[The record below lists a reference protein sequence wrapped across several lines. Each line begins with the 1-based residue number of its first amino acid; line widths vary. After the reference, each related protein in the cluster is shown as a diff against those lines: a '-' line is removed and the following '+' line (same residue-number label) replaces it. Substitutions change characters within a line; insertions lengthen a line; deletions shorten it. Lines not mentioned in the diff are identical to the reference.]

1 LTELG
6 VPDAVRGV
14 VEEAQA
20 EAEQPGRVL
29 QAAWPLTW
37 AKLVHL
43 IFLAVLDATR
53 PWQLRYALGDGL
65 LGICRIAYRF
75 DTIERCLGEL
85 TRLRAG
91 EALRQALCRTWV
103 QTLTETDEPLHLYVD
118 AHLKPHWTHLFMPC
132 GKVAT
137 LNRVMPCTRQVV
149 VTNAQGY
156 VWEILDQ
163 VGDEHLTH
171 TLPALEQEM
180 EHVTDHR
187 VILTVV
193 DREANGLELA
203 QKYAQ
208 SDHFALLTLLDSS
221 VLEDLIVGTL
231 AFQKVF
237 RLTGRW
243 QPLAAQPDESLAPAR
258 WAPEHEAPD
267 DPRVFWLVQDDD
279 RHKLLAGYSLSQPVA
294 DCVPEVTALLKGSG
308 ARTVYRTRWP
318 ASENVIREMVHGDNL
333 NENYGYDYH
342 PVPNRLRQR
351 QQAEAQAQVNATQTQ
366 LATTQRQLDAGRA
379 QLAQLEQTGAATQAD
394 LVAARAER
402 QAELQARQQTG
413 QPTRRMEQQLA
424 QLDRRANRL
433 ADRLAQR
440 NQKIQ
445 TNTLARWEAR
455 RAELQVTLAERQA
468 ALAHIDVAQP
478 MFERD
483 LEKDQIMA
491 DFQAALL
498 NAHRWCCDHYFTGEW
513 SHLELE
519 TATARIYR
527 QRGRVVYADDR
538 VDVTLAAFAYR
549 SEQDL
554 AEAACARFNAARV
567 HDAAGRL
574 IVMAVAPFKRCVRQ
588 L

>member
-1 LTELG
+1 
-6 VPDAVRGV
+6 VPEAVQSV

-20 EAEQPGRVL
+20 EAKQPGRVL

-37 AKLVHL
+37 AKVVHL
-43 IFLAVLDATR
+43 IFLPILDATR

-65 LGICRIAYRF
+65 LGVCRIAYRF

-85 TRLRAG
+85 TRLRVG
-91 EALRQALCRTWV
+91 DALRQALCRRWV
-103 QTLTETDEPLHLYVD
+103 QNLTESGEPLHIYVD
-118 AHLKPHWTHLFMPC
+118 VHLKPHWTHIFMPC

-163 VGDEHLTH
+163 VGDDHLTH
-171 TLPALEQEM
+171 TLLGLEQNM
-180 EHVTDHR
+180 EHVTGHR
-187 VILTVV
+187 VSLTVV

-208 SDHFALLTLLDSS
+208 TDHFALLTLLDSS
-221 VLEDLIVGTL
+221 ASEELIVGTP
-231 AFQKVF
+231 AFRKVF

-243 QPLAAQPDESLAPAR
+243 QPLTARPGESLASAC
-258 WAPEHEAPD
+258 WAPEQAATD
-267 DPRVFWLVQDDD
+267 DPRVFWLVQNDESL
-279 RHKLLAGYSLSQPVA
+279 KLLAVYSLSRDVD
-294 DCVPEVTALLKGSG
+294 DCSPEVAMLLRGSG
-308 ARTVYRTRWP
+308 ARNVYRARWS

-333 NENYGYDYH
+333 NENYGYDYR
-342 PVPNRLRQR
+342 PVPNRLRLH
-351 QQAEAQAQVNATQTQ
+351 QQAEAQAQVNTTQSQ
-366 LATTQRQLDAGRA
+366 LDTTQRQLDAARA
-379 QLAQLEQTGAATQAD
+379 QLAQHEQRGTVKQAALA
-394 LVAARAER
+394 AARAER
-402 QAELQARQQTG
+402 QAELQTRQQAD
-413 QPTRRMEQQLA
+413 QPTRRVEQQIA
-424 QLDRRANRL
+424 RLDRQ
-433 ADRLAQR
+433 ADQLTQRLAQR
-440 NQKIQ
+440 IQKIQ
-445 TNTLARWEAR
+445 ANSLPRLEERREQLEA
-455 RAELQVTLAERQA
+455 TLAERQL
-468 ALAHIDVAQP
+468 ALAHIDTAQP

-491 DFQAALL
+491 DLQAALL

-513 SHLELE
+513 SRLELE

-538 VDVTLAAFAYR
+538 VDVTLAACAYR
-549 SEQDL
+549 AEQTL
-554 AEAACARFNAARV
+554 AEAACARFNAAQV

-574 IVMAVAPFKRCVRQ
+574 IVMAVAPFRHCVRQ